1 MSTTVRSFPFEAR
14 PRLGLLALIAM
25 LGFVLAACGGGG
37 GGGGGGDGALILKV
51 AVVNET
57 TDDLAVTLDVGG
69 VAEQEQTL
77 ETCKAEVYTFTLPD
91 GEWVL
96 ALNGQTVI
104 DSFELETNLV
114 DRNLTAEVQANDDG
128 TVTLTRVQPGSQ
140 VSKPAQAG
148 ICT

>member
-1 MSTTVRSFPFEAR
+1 MSTTARPFPSEAR
-14 PRLGLLALIAM
+14 PRLAWLALVAV
-25 LGFVLAACGGGG
+25 LGVVLAACGGGG
-37 GGGGGGDGALILKV
+37 GGGGGGDGGLKLVV

-57 TDDLAVTLDVGG
+57 TDDLTVSLDVGG
-69 VAEQEQTL
+69 EAGQVQTL
-77 ETCKAEVYTFTLPD
+77 ATCKAEIYTFTLPD

-104 DSFELETNLV
+104 DSFELETNIV
-114 DRNLTAEVQANDDG
+114 DRNLIAEVQANDDG
-128 TVTLTRVQPGSQ
+128 TVTLTRVSPGSQ

>member
-14 PRLGLLALIAM
+14 PRLALLALIAM
-25 LGFVLAACGGGG
+25 LGLVLAACGGGG
-37 GGGGGGDGALILKV
+37 NGGGGGGGALILTV

-77 ETCKAEVYTFTLPD
+77 ATCKAEVYTFTLPD
-91 GEWVL
+91 GEWLL
-96 ALNGQTVI
+96 ALNGQTVV
-104 DSFELETNLV
+104 DSLELETNLV

-128 TVTLTRVQPGSQ
+128 TVTLTRVQPGSTVQ
-140 VSKPAQAG
+140 KPAQAG